1 MRSLLFPLPN
11 GHDSCRS
18 QRKNPEVLES
28 TFNDCPIFK
37 LFEVGFDGGMLS
49 FILKWLGNDCLSNWV
64 INDLPSTLRCQEL
77 MPRPIQE
84 PRPDNEH
91 RMAVVGS
98 SSYKPN
104 MWSAVLNASS
114 DYVRL
119 VKELY
124 VQNCSLEAVRKSFG
138 QTLDMSN
145 VEKKKVHFDIEIR
158 GYGKDA
164 GMWNKNGNTI

>member
-1 MRSLLFPLPN
+1 MAELGTPRHRIDACHPWMDARSGPSPPLTN
-11 GHDSCRS
+11 GHNSCRS
-18 QRKNPEVLES
+18 QRKKLEVLES

-37 LFEVGFDGGMLS
+37 LFEVGFDGMLS
-49 FILKWLGNDCLSNWV
+49 FILNWLGNDCRSNWV

-104 MWSAVLNASS
+104 MW
-114 DYVRL
+114 RL
-119 VKELY
+119 Y
-124 VQNCSLEAVRKSFG
+124 
-138 QTLDMSN
+138 
-145 VEKKKVHFDIEIR
+145 
-158 GYGKDA
+158 
-164 GMWNKNGNTI
+164 